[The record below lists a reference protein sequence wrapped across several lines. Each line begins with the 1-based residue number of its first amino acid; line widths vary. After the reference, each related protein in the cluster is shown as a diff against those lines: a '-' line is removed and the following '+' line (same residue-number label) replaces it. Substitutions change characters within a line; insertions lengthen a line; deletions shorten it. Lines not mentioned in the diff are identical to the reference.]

1 MLLATIGLGGIEMA
15 GQISVRNRSWR
26 RAGALWIAG
35 VLVGLVGG
43 YATLVVDPGLIVPE
57 LLVVLALALARPR
70 LMGVL
75 GAIVG
80 HGLVWS
86 SLLATTSF
94 NCYSLLLP
102 GEPPWCTSTLPF
114 QSAYYGGPLAWP
126 KYPGWWFPLLLA
138 GALALVLAGLVL
150 TARTVRRTL
159 NPSLPA
165 AR

>member
-1 MLLATIGLGGIEMA
+1 MA

-26 RAGALWIAG
+26 RAGTLWIVG
-35 VLVGLVGG
+35 LLVGLMGA
-43 YATLVVDPGLIVPE
+43 YATLVVDPVLLIPD

-70 LMGVL
+70 LLGVA

-86 SLLATTSF
+86 WLLATTQI
-94 NCYSLLLP
+94 NCNSRLLP
-102 GEPPWCTSTLPF
+102 GEAPCISTLPF

-126 KYPGWWFPLLLA
+126 KEPGLWFPLLLA
-138 GALALVLAGLVL
+138 GALALLLAGLAL
-150 TARTVRRTL
+150 TARTVRRRP
-159 NPSLPA
+159 NRSLPV